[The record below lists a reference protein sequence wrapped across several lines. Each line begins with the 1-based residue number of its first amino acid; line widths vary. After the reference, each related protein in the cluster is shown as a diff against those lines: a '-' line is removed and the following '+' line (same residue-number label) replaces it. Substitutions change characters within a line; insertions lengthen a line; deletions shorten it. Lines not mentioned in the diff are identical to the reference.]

1 MKQKQ
6 LRNTKMSRKTD
17 QQELLFMNILVKPG
31 RNWALDSLIKI
42 IRARRIALKFV
53 WSLILLG
60 LLSILCYVIIDAVL
74 KYLEYEVVTTI
85 SVVHTVPIKMPT
97 LMICNSNALMTP
109 VSMLFAQQV
118 FALYGVN
125 ITNNYPSFTYN
136 ANLFA
141 GTIDNVE
148 NILLPRT
155 MVLAASQDPSLG
167 DSFRQMLGLS
177 MQDMLIS
184 CSYNGVECT
193 ADDFTWKY
201 DDYSGNCFQFN
212 MSNRTPIGQ
221 AGKFHGLA
229 VELFVGEAVGVEQV
243 ALLNGVHLFIFNET
257 VTVNPFSDGVDASAG
272 KETTILIDKKR
283 IQKIRQPYGQ
293 CTPDLTALDSFPTD
307 LYRLTFEIYS
317 QYRQKDCFNTCF
329 QQFLVANLSC
339 YSLTFPYL
347 KNTSIP
353 ACLQGMDLFNSL
365 YFFSMFFISDVATQC
380 MDCPLECAS
389 ESYTLTTASL
399 GYPTPV
405 YAQMLAS
412 QPQIQ
417 SRFNNS
423 PPTYQ
428 QLRQSIVSLN
438 INYNQLGYTKITEYQ
453 KFTILNLMTN
463 IGGTMVLFMGLSC
476 ISIAEIGEVTIE
488 CIHFV
493 MVKYVF
499 RRRRHATAN

>member
-1 MKQKQ
+1 
-6 LRNTKMSRKTD
+6 MSTKTD
-17 QQELLFMNILVKPG
+17 RKELLFMNILVKPG
-31 RNWALDSLIKI
+31 RNWALDSLVKI
-42 IRARRIALKFV
+42 IRARRIALKLV
-53 WSLILLG
+53 WSIIILG
-60 LLSILCYVIIDAVL
+60 LLSSLCYVIIDAVF

-97 LMICNSNALMTP
+97 IMICNSNALMTP
-109 VSMLFAQQV
+109 VSIYFAQQV

-125 ITNNYPSFTYN
+125 ITNNYLSFTYDQN
-136 ANLFA
+136 VFA

-155 MVLAASQDPSLG
+155 MVLAASQDPTLS

-177 MQDMLIS
+177 MQEMLIS
-184 CSYNGVECT
+184 CTYNGVECT

-212 MSNRTPIGQ
+212 MSNRAQIGQ
-221 AGKFHGLA
+221 SGKFHGLTM
-229 VELFVGEAVGVEQV
+229 ELFVGEAEAVEQV
-243 ALLNGVHLFIFNET
+243 ALQNGVHLFIFNET
-257 VTVNPFSDGVDASAG
+257 VTTNPFSDGVDASAG

-293 CTPDLTALDSFPTD
+293 CTPGLTALDSFPTD
-307 LYRLTFEIYS
+307 LYRLTFEIYN

-339 YSLTFPYL
+339 YSLSFPYL

-365 YFFSMFFISDVATQC
+365 YFFSMFFISDVATHC
-380 MDCPLECAS
+380 VDCPLECSS
-389 ESYTLTTASL
+389 EFYTLTTASL
-399 GYPTPV
+399 DYPTSI

-417 SRFNNS
+417 SRFNNTA
-423 PPTYQ
+423 PTYQ
-428 QLRQSIVSLN
+428 QLKHSIVSIN
-438 INYNQLGYTKITEYQ
+438 INYNQLGYTQITEYQ
-453 KFTILNLMTN
+453 KLTILNLVTN
-463 IGGTMVLFMGLSC
+463 IGGTVVLFMGLSC
-476 ISIAEIGEVTIE
+476 ISFAEIGEFTIE
-488 CIHFV
+488 CIHLV
-493 MVKYVF
+493 MVKYVL
-499 RRRRHATAN
+499 RRKCIKTN